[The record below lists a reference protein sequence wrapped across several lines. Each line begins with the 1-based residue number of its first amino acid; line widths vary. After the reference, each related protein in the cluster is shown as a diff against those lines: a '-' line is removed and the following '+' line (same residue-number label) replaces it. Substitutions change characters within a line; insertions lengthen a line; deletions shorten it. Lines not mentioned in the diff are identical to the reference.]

1 MNVYCP
7 EEQLASTIRTGS
19 IVLDRDN
26 RTASVEGQTVR
37 LSRKEYEILELL
49 SLRKGTT
56 LTKEMLLD
64 HLYGGR
70 DEPEQKII
78 DVFVCKL
85 RKKLVQAT
93 GGEHYIETLWGR
105 GYVLHD
111 PAPAAAMPASVPES
125 HAGRYDTAFPIA
137 AIERTAA

>member
-1 MNVYCP
+1 MNVHCP
-7 EEQLASTIRTGS
+7 EEQSASTIRTGS

-26 RTASVEGQTVR
+26 RAASVEGQTVR

-93 GGEHYIETLWGR
+93 GGEHYIETLGGAATCCTIR
-105 GYVLHD
+105 RRLPRCLHPFRKATQD
-111 PAPAAAMPASVPES
+111 AM
-125 HAGRYDTAFPIA
+125 TIA
-137 AIERTAA
+137 AVERTAA